1 MSQEEGFNLLQ
12 IPEKE
17 ECIQGQG
24 TSPLKHCPKSPVKR
38 MKKLEEKENLE
49 NQENIETT
57 YKNQTNE
64 PEQPAEEEEDTGMSE
79 TVGMEPKFAQEIK
92 LCCDQPKSI
101 LGLEGKYLEAS
112 NLTETQEANRPVNI
126 NNIIEVDSYVINYG

>member
-1 MSQEEGFNLLQ
+1 MSQEEGLNLLQ

-17 ECIQGQG
+17 DFSQAQG

-57 YKNQTNE
+57 YQNQTNDSD
-64 PEQPAEEEEDTGMSE
+64 QPCEDDEETGMSE

-112 NLTETQEANRPVNI
+112 NLTETQEA
-126 NNIIEVDSYVINYG
+126 